1 MSTGCWGDEQNPLF
15 GDTPLRKGDFD
26 VNIIVE
32 PGKMQPLNQDNIDN
46 LFVRSFGVV
55 FSIQVDIPKHRYR
68 VRRLPN
74 RLSFL
79 RTYTQNFELIRSH

>member
-1 MSTGCWGDEQNPLF
+1 MRDSLGDWRCGSVKLFMSTRCWGDGPNPLF

-55 FSIQVDIPKHRYR
+55 FSIQVDIPQHRYR
-68 VRRLPN
+68 
-74 RLSFL
+74 
-79 RTYTQNFELIRSH
+79 E